1 MKTALT
7 NFDTIKREYDPYQM
21 KEYANESGFDPYFAL
36 ETQESIYMP
45 EDEDEDDQ
53 NDDEIKDMTNDDN
66 KVDVYYCDVLET
78 TDIKL
83 PATKRLRSAASSAVD
98 SVTNNVFWGT
108 MTAIHYANSEKKN
121 AQQYYKDYKKRR
133 SSPPPSQCYT
143 LFDDRK
149 NDNVVAMRGYGVDF
163 APIFDKSPYM
173 QSKIN
178 ASEKRIHEMR
188 CDERKLA
195 EREAVNKRIA
205 SYGGKYTKRPI
216 DDTWGFVEH
225 NCTVQ
230 FKPTLLAQQIP
241 SRKAS
246 VNHHHQQQPIMAPHR
261 PEISLI

>member
-1 MKTALT
+1 
-7 NFDTIKREYDPYQM
+7 
-21 KEYANESGFDPYFAL
+21 
-36 ETQESIYMP
+36 MP

-230 FKPTLLAQQIP
+230 FKVSFPLLSI
-241 SRKAS
+241 S
-246 VNHHHQQQPIMAPHR
+246 
-261 PEISLI
+261 ISLSRINLIMIIANPFGSANTIQKSLCKPSPSTTTYHGST